1 MISSVS
7 RSVHSSPIPLMNKY
21 LLKVL
26 RCQALCH
33 VLSIQKTQQN
43 TVPAGTEL
51 SLLGKDV
58 QAVGFHC
65 DKSNDVGSKNDDT

>member
-1 MISSVS
+1 MPGIMPCSK
-7 RSVHSSPIPLMNKY
+7 H
-21 LLKVL
+21 
-26 RCQALCH
+26 
-33 VLSIQKTQQN
+33 TEDTQN